1 MDQIIKIHQVRQAR
15 PDSHLHL
22 VNFLLQLRTDPL
34 RASDRRVQVPPL
46 PPLASHR
53 DRDQD
58 GVDGHSSSS
67 SEKSDASQGG
77 NKESQG
83 VGSSSGGSLS
93 VRCCNV
99 LVLVS
104 NGSFGLVDSEK
115 VSKERKCENQ
125 KGHNFDSFHSI
136 LIVKI
141 PKSTIVASRNL
152 FF

>member
-1 MDQIIKIHQVRQAR
+1 MTPKTD
-15 PDSHLHL
+15 LHL
-22 VNFLLQLRTDPL
+22 VYFLLELW
-34 RASDRRVQVPPL
+34 SDSLTAAHHGVQVPPL

-104 NGSFGLVDSEK
+104 NGSCGLVDSEK
-115 VSKERKCENQ
+115 VSN
-125 KGHNFDSFHSI
+125 
-136 LIVKI
+136 
-141 PKSTIVASRNL
+141 
-152 FF
+152 